1 MLQLIF
7 NVCMYLIVSFY
18 IQDLCT
24 MRATVFQPDSFALNY
39 FRQLKK
45 HRPTKAFGKAE
56 QAFLSGIIKQS
67 QHGQR

>member
-1 MLQLIF
+1 
-7 NVCMYLIVSFY
+7 
-18 IQDLCT
+18 